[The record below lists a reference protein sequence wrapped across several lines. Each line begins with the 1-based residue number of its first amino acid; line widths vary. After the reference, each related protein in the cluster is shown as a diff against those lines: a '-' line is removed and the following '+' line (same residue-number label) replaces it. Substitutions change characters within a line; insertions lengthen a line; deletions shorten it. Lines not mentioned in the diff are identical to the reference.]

1 MNKVLIATRNKDKFK
16 IVSKLLTSIF
26 KNYKYYNLNDL
37 DEEIIDKKESGDVIN
52 RSYEKA
58 KNAYDSIKNNDFKYI
73 VGIDDGIKIRDEI
86 LENVKE
92 LIKPI
97 INDEYLN
104 NDEVVYIVRAYTFF
118 SNTGDY
124 YKILT
129 EIPFKYKKI
138 TYNLEIEKNS
148 YPLSHVLRTLDSDK
162 TVIEQNF
169 DESNNYYL
177 KYSENKFKDVEKYF
191 DDKNK

>member
-1 MNKVLIATRNKDKFK
+1 MNKILIATRNKDKFK

-26 KNYKYYNLNDL
+26 KDYEYYNLNDL

-73 VGIDDGIKIRDEI
+73 IGIDDGIKIRDEI

-177 KYSENKFKDVEKYF
+177 KYSENKFKDVEEYF
-191 DDKNK
+191 DDKNR

>member
-162 TVIEQNF
+162 TLPLIYVI
-169 DESNNYYL
+169 S
-177 KYSENKFKDVEKYF
+177 S
-191 DDKNK
+191 

>member
-1 MNKVLIATRNKDKFK
+1 MNKILIATRNKDKFK

-26 KNYKYYNLNDL
+26 KDYEYYNLNDL

-73 VGIDDGIKIRDEI
+73 VGIDDGIKIRGEI

-177 KYSENKFKDVEKYF
+177 KYSENKFKDVEEYF

>member
-1 MNKVLIATRNKDKFK
+1 MNKILIATRNKDKFK

-26 KNYKYYNLNDL
+26 KDYEYYNLNDL
-37 DEEIIDKKESGDVIN
+37 YEEIIDKKESGDVIN

-138 TYNLEIEKNS
+138 TYNLEIETNS
-148 YPLSHVLRTLDSDK
+148 YSLSHVLRILDSDK
-162 TVIEQNF
+162 TVIEQDF

-177 KYSENKFKDVEKYF
+177 KYSEKKFKDVEEYF
-191 DDKNK
+191 DDKNR